1 MLCVAQSNNKQTIQ
15 LVGRNRIIQT
25 KFLTICSELTL
36 LGRTLPVFTA
46 IENIMSPQPQSSSQS
61 LSSSTTSANSTHDPL
76 SLLVKASTSLEED
89 GGQSSL
95 PQPTR
100 RSPLHQMA
108 VNQQAQGGVL
118 SPLHQMSS
126 SRTASNIIPVGQQQ
140 QLDSSILSR
149 MVTAGGT
156 GRGTSNIR
164 VASMQEFRHASMN
177 SLNAV
182 PEKSRLQ
189 MRAPNQM
196 FSNLSGQQ
204 TVTSS
209 MTSSSSSSNPVRGTP
224 DNPLLKMMEER
235 MAAKK
240 ATATDGTTPP
250 ATAATTKTTT
260 FAMANMT
267 KEQKSALNA
276 SINKWAGIGTHV
288 ASANISATQLKP
300 VDETKTSKASPTL
313 APAQSTQS
321 ARNDL
326 LRRLS
331 NKEGSPSRTPLDPS
345 QEKLLQELIQS
356 QTSTSSTN
364 NSPATNNTS
373 PTAMDVQRMCQ
384 NPSPM
389 QLGSSAQDFVAQVL
403 LQQQQAQMQQ
413 QMVPNLHYHPKL
425 SSARHGIRSAVS
437 LAEIDRLRK
446 ANQSVQLRQQM
457 AIQERMNQH
466 FLLQRQMSNGSSP
479 SSTGLPNEFSMRK
492 RRSSQTLEDD
502 TDVVSSRTPSI
513 ASSTSCNKIQ
523 RSDSHVSVHTSM
535 ENLRLHGS
543 RHSGLNM
550 RNQSFSSTSNLKNM
564 NMRNQ
569 SFASGLNLSR
579 HHQNSVSGLNMHSVS
594 SCLNMRN
601 QSFSSGSASAAQMGL
616 RRASSKV
623 GMNGMKR
630 NKSSS
635 SWIQSMISTQDTAGK
650 AAATAHQLKSELQK
664 NNGVSEP
671 VAASIE
677 KSVQEEP
684 VQEEEVTKSPI
695 QVTAEEYPAPPLQRG
710 SSETV
715 IISELPDRIKFQ
727 NVQIDMKPID
737 VVKDALSS
745 RDEDANII
753 PTVDMPAAF
762 FVESEE
768 MYIQEAV
775 DAVRSNDVEALRRL
789 AQAGSNLQCG
799 NRFGE
804 TLIHL
809 ACRRSHT
816 DVVTFLVKEAGV
828 SIKVRDDYGRT
839 PMHDACWRAT
849 VDVDLMD
856 LLMDTCP
863 ELLLL
868 SDKRGHTP
876 LDYARR
882 EHWDVLIPF
891 LNERKDKFRSIT

>member
-1 MLCVAQSNNKQTIQ
+1 MKNT
-15 LVGRNRIIQT
+15 
-25 KFLTICSELTL
+25 
-36 LGRTLPVFTA
+36 
-46 IENIMSPQPQSSSQS
+46 MSPQPQSSSQS
-61 LSSSTTSANSTHDPL
+61 LSSSINSANSTHDPL

-89 GGQSSL
+89 GQSSL
-95 PQPTR
+95 PPQPTR
-100 RSPLHQMA
+100 RSPLHQMTA
-108 VNQQAQGGVL
+108 NQQAQGGL
-118 SPLHQMSS
+118 SPLQQMS
-126 SRTASNIIPVGQQQ
+126 SRTAASNSVPVGQQH

-196 FSNLSGQQ
+196 FSNFGGQQ

-209 MTSSSSSSNPVRGTP
+209 MCSSSSSSNPVRGTP

-240 ATATDGTTPP
+240 AESDGTPP
-250 ATAATTKTTT
+250 ATAATTTKTTSP
-260 FAMANMT
+260 AMANMT
-267 KEQKSALNA
+267 TEQKSALNA

-288 ASANISATQLKP
+288 ASANISATLKSSTSVSQLKP

-313 APAQSTQS
+313 APAQSQSS

-331 NKEGSPSRTPLDPS
+331 NTEGSPSRTPLDPS

-356 QTSTSSTN
+356 QTSTTN
-364 NSPATNNTS
+364 NKS
-373 PTAMDVQRMCQ
+373 PTSMDVQRTYH

-403 LQQQQAQMQQ
+403 LQQQQQQQAQMQQ

-425 SSARHGIRSAVS
+425 SSASSMQRQAVS

-457 AIQERMNQH
+457 AIQERMNQQ

-492 RRSSQTLEDD
+492 RRSSTNLEDD
-502 TDVVSSRTPSI
+502 TVVSSRTPSV

-543 RHSGLNM
+543 RPSGLNM
-550 RNQSFSSTSNLKNM
+550 RNQSFSSTSNLNNM

-579 HHQNSVSGLNMHSVS
+579 HQNSMSGLNMRSVS
-594 SCLNMRN
+594 SGLNNMRN

-630 NKSSS
+630 NTSSS

-650 AAATAHQLKSELQK
+650 AAATAHQLKADLQRD
-664 NNGVSEP
+664 NDGASEP
-671 VAASIE
+671 VASIE
-677 KSVQEEP
+677 KP
-684 VQEEEVTKSPI
+684 VQEEEVMEEEVMTENISKSPI

-710 SSETV
+710 TSEATASCVETV

-727 NVQIDMKPID
+727 NVQIDKKPID

-745 RDEDANII
+745 RGEDATIK
-753 PTVDMPAAF
+753 PTVDMPADF

-775 DAVRSNDVEALRRL
+775 DAVRSNDVEALKRL
-789 AQAGSNLQCG
+789 AEAGSNLQCG

-856 LLMDTCP
+856 LLMETCP

-882 EHWDVLIPF
+882 EHWEVLIPF
-891 LNERKDKFRSIT
+891 LNERKHKFRSIT

>member
-1 MLCVAQSNNKQTIQ
+1 MKNT
-15 LVGRNRIIQT
+15 
-25 KFLTICSELTL
+25 
-36 LGRTLPVFTA
+36 
-46 IENIMSPQPQSSSQS
+46 MSPQPQSSSQS
-61 LSSSTTSANSTHDPL
+61 LSSSINSANSTTHDPL
-76 SLLVKASTSLEED
+76 SLLVKASASLEED
-89 GGQSSL
+89 GQSSI

-108 VNQQAQGGVL
+108 VNQHAQGGL
-118 SPLHQMSS
+118 SPLQQMS
-126 SRTASNIIPVGQQQ
+126 SRTAASNSVPVGQQQ

-164 VASMQEFRHASMN
+164 VASMQEFRHASHASMN

-196 FSNLSGQQ
+196 FSNIGGQQ
-204 TVTSS
+204 MVTS
-209 MTSSSSSSNPVRGTP
+209 MSSSSSSNPIRGTP

-240 ATATDGTTPP
+240 ASTTDGTPP
-250 ATAATTKTTT
+250 ATAATTTKTTSP
-260 FAMANMT
+260 AMANMT
-267 KEQKSALNA
+267 TEQKSALNA

-288 ASANISATQLKP
+288 ASANISATLKSSSSVSQLKP
-300 VDETKTSKASPTL
+300 VDETKTSKPSPTL
-313 APAQSTQS
+313 APAQSQS
-321 ARNDL
+321 AQNDL

-331 NKEGSPSRTPLDPS
+331 NTEGSPSRTPLDPS

-356 QTSTSSTN
+356 QTSTSSTD
-364 NSPATNNTS
+364 NSPASNNNAS
-373 PTAMDVQRMCQ
+373 PTSMDVQRLYQ

-403 LQQQQAQMQQ
+403 LQQQQQQQQQAQMQQ
-413 QMVPNLHYHPKL
+413 QMVPNLNYHPKL
-425 SSARHGIRSAVS
+425 SSASSMQRQAVS

-457 AIQERMNQH
+457 AIQERINQQ

-479 SSTGLPNEFSMRK
+479 SSIGLPNEFSMRK
-492 RRSSQTLEDD
+492 RRSSTNLEDD
-502 TDVVSSRTPSI
+502 TAVSSRTPSV

-579 HHQNSVSGLNMHSVS
+579 HQNSMSGLNMHSVS
-594 SCLNMRN
+594 SGLNNMRN

-616 RRASSKV
+616 RQASSKL

-630 NKSSS
+630 NTSSS

-650 AAATAHQLKSELQK
+650 AAATAHQLKAELQR
-664 NNGVSEP
+664 NDGASET
-671 VAASIE
+671 VASIE
-677 KSVQEEP
+677 KP
-684 VQEEEVTKSPI
+684 VEEEEVVTENISKSPI
-695 QVTAEEYPAPPLQRG
+695 QVTAEEYPAPPLQHG
-710 SSETV
+710 TSEATASCVETV

-727 NVQIDMKPID
+727 NVQIDKKPID

-745 RDEDANII
+745 RGEDATIK
-753 PTVDMPAAF
+753 PTVDMQADF

-775 DAVRSNDVEALRRL
+775 DAVRSNDVEALKRL
-789 AQAGSNLQCG
+789 AEAGSNLQCG

-856 LLMDTCP
+856 LLLETCP

-882 EHWDVLIPF
+882 EHWEVLIPF
-891 LNERKDKFRSIT
+891 LNERKHKFRAIT